1 MFKSSILKSNKHML
15 IDKNFVKEK
24 TLYMFVEFLKKI
36 TYVRTLLIKKY
47 ALYICF
53 FLFSFMTSAFSQI
66 NTTSWIKNCVKDAN
80 NKENCSIAIKNEA
93 EDKDKKKLTISTI
106 FVLKSEENVSSKDKD
121 GKTITTKK
129 PAVMFVANL
138 PLNVDLTVKP
148 QLQIDGKKV
157 LDLIFTYC
165 NQNDGCKA
173 IGSLSN
179 DSIEKMKKGKALSV
193 ITRSYG
199 SAQNIKIDFPLK
211 DFDSEFKKI

>member
-1 MFKSSILKSNKHML
+1 ML

-47 ALYICF
+47 ALYICL

-66 NTTSWIKNCVKDAN
+66 NTTAWIKNCIKDAN
-80 NKENCSIAIKNEA
+80 NKENCSIAIKNEV
-93 EDKDKKKLTISTI
+93 EDKDKKKLTLSTV
-106 FVLKSEENVSSKDKD
+106 FVLRGEENVNSKDKD

-129 PAVMFVANL
+129 PAVVFVANL
-138 PLNVDLTVKP
+138 PLNVDLTIKP

-157 LDLIFTYC
+157 IDLTLTNC
-165 NQNDGCKA
+165 NQNEGCKA

-179 DSIEKMKKGKALSV
+179 ESIEKMKKGKILSV
-193 ITRSYG
+193 ITRSFG
-199 SAQNIKIDFPLK
+199 SPQNIKIDFPLK